1 MNPSRIFVLRP
12 VATSLLALA
21 WVLAGGL
28 AYQLLPVS
36 ALPQVE
42 YPTLQVVTLYP
53 GASAEVMASSVTS
66 PLERQFGQ
74 MPGLQRMFSTSAGDV
89 SVIVLQFVL
98 TLSLDVAEQQ
108 VQAAINA
115 ASSVLPDDLPSPP
128 IYNKVNPADAAV
140 LTLAVTSSTWLLP
153 KVQDWV
159 DSHIAQKISQISG
172 VGLVSLSGGQ
182 RPAIRVQTNPLT
194 LATIGLSLEDVRTA
208 IASANAHQPKGGFD
222 GLYQASSLDV
232 NDQISSAEE
241 YRNLVISYR
250 NSAPV
255 RLSEVASV
263 VDGAENKRLAAW
275 VNGNPAILVHIQR
288 QPGANVIEVVDRIKQ
303 WIPQASLP
311 SGIEVRII
319 GDRTVTVR
327 ASVADVATSLW
338 IAIVLVVLVIFLFLG
353 SFRATLIPAVAVPV
367 SLVGTFPVLYFMDFS
382 INNLT
387 LMAMTIAT
395 GFVVD
400 DAIVAVEN
408 ISRHLKL
415 GKSPKQAALDGSE
428 EIGFTILSLTLS
440 LVAVLIPLLFMGD
453 IVGRLFREFAV
464 SLAVSILVSAAVSL
478 TLVPMMCATLLSQT
492 SLDREGNQAVVTF
505 YGRILTKVLRHPK
518 TTLLVAIST
527 LGLSITL
534 YWSIPKGLLPVQ
546 DTGILQGISVASPM
560 VSFEAMTSL
569 QKALDQT
576 LRFDP
581 AVAYISSSIGVD
593 GSNTALHSG
602 RMQIG
607 LRPMAD
613 RREGAKSV
621 LKRLQDK
628 ASQVPGI
635 TLYLQLVQDLTMD
648 DQINR
653 ARYPFTLDSPD
664 SKELSI
670 WTPKFLESLQ
680 KLPALAYVTE
690 VGQERGLQAFVA
702 IDRDAAGRLGVSVS
716 SIDNALYDSFGQRL
730 ISTLFTQSN
739 QYRIVLE
746 VAPQWQHG
754 LQALKEIYVT
764 GGGGKPVPLDSV
776 AKFEEREAPVAFYH
790 LGQFPVIP
798 FSFELASE
806 HSLSEA
812 VREIETVAADLPPS
826 INLHFQGESAAF
838 RASLTYAPLL
848 FLASILTMYIVL
860 GVLYE
865 SYLHPIT
872 ILSTLPSAG
881 VGALMALQLSGNELD
896 IVAIIGILLLIGIV
910 KKNGI
915 LMVDFALEAERKF
928 GKTPREAIFQ
938 ASLLRFRPILMTT
951 LSALFSALPLLFDTG
966 VGAEL
971 RHPLGITLVGGLLV
985 SQVLTLFTT
994 PVLYLA
1000 FTRDEN

>member
-12 VATSLLALA
+12 VATFLLALA

-140 LTLAVTSSTWLLP
+140 LTLAVTSSTWSLP

-182 RPAIRVQTNPLT
+182 RPAIRVQTNPLA
-194 LATIGLSLEDVRTA
+194 LAAVGLSLEEVRTA
-208 IASANAHQPKGGFD
+208 ISNANAHQPKGGFD
-222 GLYQASSLDV
+222 GRYQASSLDV

-241 YRNLVISYR
+241 YQKLVITYR
-250 NSAPV
+250 NAAPV
-255 RLSEVASV
+255 RLGEVASV

-275 VNGNPAILVHIQR
+275 VNGSPAILVHIQR

-303 WIPQASLP
+303 WIPQISLP

-338 IAIVLVVLVIFLFLG
+338 IAVFLVVSVIFLFLG
-353 SFRATLIPAVAVPV
+353 SFRATIIPAIAVPV
-367 SLVGTFPVLYFMDFS
+367 SLVGTFPVLYFMNFS

-408 ISRHLKL
+408 ISRHLRL

-428 EIGFTILSLTLS
+428 EIGFTILSLTVS
-440 LVAVLIPLLFMGD
+440 LVAVLIPLFFMGD

-478 TLVPMMCATLLSQT
+478 TLVPMMCARLLNQT
-492 SLDREGNQAVVTF
+492 SLDRESRFFQSVVTS
-505 YGRILTKVLRHPK
+505 YGDILTKVLQHPK
-518 TTLLVAIST
+518 ITLLVAIST

-534 YWSIPKGLLPVQ
+534 YWSIPKGLLPIQ
-546 DTGILQGISVASPM
+546 DTGILQGISVASPK

-569 QKALDQT
+569 QKVLDQA

-581 AVAYISSSIGVD
+581 AVSYVSSSIGVD
-593 GSNTALHSG
+593 GTNATLHSG
-602 RMQIG
+602 KMQIG
-607 LRPMAD
+607 LRPMEN
-613 RREGAKSV
+613 RREGAKSI

-628 ASQVPGI
+628 ASQVTGI

-664 SKELSI
+664 AEELSI

-690 VGQERGLQAFVA
+690 IGQEQGLQAFVA
-702 IDRDAAGRLGVSVS
+702 IDRDTAGRLGVSIS
-716 SIDNALYDSFGQRL
+716 SIDNALYNSFGQRL
-730 ISTLFTQSN
+730 ASTLFTQSN

-754 LQALKEIYVT
+754 LQALQEIYVT
-764 GGGGKPVPLDSV
+764 GASGKPISLDSV

-790 LGQFPVIP
+790 LGQFPVTP
-798 FSFELASE
+798 FSFELAPG

-812 VREIETVAADLPPS
+812 VREIETAAANSPS
-826 INLHFQGESAAF
+826 SIGLHFQGESAAF

-865 SYLHPIT
+865 SYIHPVT

-928 GKTPREAIFQ
+928 GKTPQEAIFQ

-951 LSALFSALPLLFDTG
+951 LAALFSALPLLFDTG

-994 PVLYLA
+994 PVLYLV
-1000 FTRDEN
+1000 FTKN